1 MKRIGAILC
10 LSLLLALMTTSFSFA
25 TGAGLEITDTYPRD
39 GGKGMQ
45 LVNTGV
51 KLYFNQP
58 MKSSNAIKEDEDCF
72 KFTDEKGN
80 VQPIKV
86 VYIKKDPNQVLV
98 LINKQLAQKAT
109 YKLTISKD
117 LVAKSGDTLGKEQTI
132 SFTTRD
138 TSVDTKVNM
147 GMMAVMMVGM
157 VWFTSRSAKSHVKKE
172 LIAEGKEDIVNPYK
186 VAKETGKS
194 VEEIVAK
201 DLKEKE
207 KHKKKRD
214 KLHVKQEESS
224 AESQA
229 TDNGN
234 MRVKAPRKISEGGST
249 YVTGRKAKAE
259 VEARKRAA
267 AGTTNPK
274 HNGKKRK

>member
-25 TGAGLEITDTYPRD
+25 TGTGLEITDTYPRD

-51 KLYFNQP
+51 KLYFNEP
-58 MKSSNAIKEDEDCF
+58 MKSSNAIKADEDCF

-117 LVAKSGDTLGKEQTI
+117 LMAKSGDTLGKEQTI

-147 GMMAVMMVGM
+147 GMMAVMMIGM
-157 VWFTSRSAKSHVKKE
+157 VVFTSRSAKSHEKKE
-172 LIAEGKEDIVNPYK
+172 HIVEGKEDIVNPYK

-201 DLKEKE
+201 DQKEKE
-207 KHKKKRD
+207 KHQRKRD
-214 KLHVKQEESS
+214 KMLAKHEDMKAETQEV
-224 AESQA
+224 
-229 TDNGN
+229 DNGN
-234 MRVKAPRKISEGGST
+234 MRVKAPRKISEGGSI

-259 VEARKRAA
+259 AEAKKRAA

-274 HNGKKRK
+274 NKGKKRK

>member
-10 LSLLLALMTTSFSFA
+10 LSLLIVLMTTSFSFA
-25 TGAGLEITDTYPRD
+25 ASLEVTDSYPRD

-58 MKSSNAIKEDEDCF
+58 MKSSKAIQADQDCF
-72 KFTDEKGN
+72 KFTDEDGN
-80 VQPIKV
+80 VQPIRV
-86 VYIKKDPNQVLV
+86 VYSDKDPKQVLV
-98 LINKQLAQKAT
+98 IINKSLEQETT

-117 LVAKSGDTLGKEQTI
+117 LMSKSGDTLGEEETI

-172 LIAEGKEDIVNPYK
+172 LIAEGKEEVVNPYK

-194 VEEIVAK
+194 IEEIVAK
-201 DLKEKE
+201 DQKAKE
-207 KHKKKRD
+207 KHKKKREKMIVQQVD
-214 KLHVKQEESS
+214 KQED
-224 AESQA
+224 QA
-229 TDNGN
+229 STDNN
-234 MRVKAPRKISEGGST
+234 NKRVKAPKRISEGGST
-249 YVTGRKAKAE
+249 YLTGRKAKAE
-259 VEARKRAA
+259 EEAKKRAA
-267 AGTTNPK
+267 AGTTHPK
-274 HNGKKRK
+274 SKSKKRK

>member
-10 LSLLLALMTTSFSFA
+10 LSLLLVLMTTSFSFA
-25 TGAGLEITDTYPRD
+25 TGLDLTDTYPRD

-58 MKSSNAIKEDEDCF
+58 MKSSNAIKADEDCF

-86 VYIKKDPNQVLV
+86 VYIKKDPNQILV
-98 LINKQLAQKAT
+98 IINKQLAQKTT
-109 YKLTISKD
+109 YKLTVSKD
-117 LVAKSGDTLGKEQTI
+117 LMAKSGDTLGQERTI

-147 GMMAVMMVGM
+147 GMMAVMMIGM
-157 VWFTSRSAKSHVKKE
+157 VVFTSRSAKSHEKKE
-172 LIAEGKEDIVNPYK
+172 HIAEGKEDIVNPYK
-186 VAKETGKS
+186 VSKETGKS

-201 DLKEKE
+201 DQKEKE
-207 KHKKKRD
+207 KHQKKRD
-214 KLHVKQEESS
+214 KMLVKHEDMKVEQQEV
-224 AESQA
+224 
-229 TDNGN
+229 DNGN

-249 YVTGRKAKAE
+249 YVSGRKARAE
-259 VEARKRAA
+259 AEAKKRAA

-274 HNGKKRK
+274 SKGKKRK

>member
-10 LSLLLALMTTSFSFA
+10 LSLLLVLMTTSFSFA
-25 TGAGLEITDTYPRD
+25 TGLELTDTYPRD

-51 KLYFNQP
+51 KLYFNEP
-58 MKSSNAIKEDEDCF
+58 MKSAKAIKADEDCF
-72 KFTDEKGN
+72 KFTDQDGK
-80 VQPIKV
+80 VQKIKV
-86 VYIKKDPNQVLV
+86 VYSNKEPNQILV
-98 LINKQLAQKAT
+98 LINQTLEQKTT

-117 LVAKSGDTLGKEQTI
+117 LMSQSGNTLGKEQTI

-138 TSVDTKVNM
+138 TSMDTKVNM
-147 GMMAVMMVGM
+147 GMMAVMMIGM

-172 LIAEGKEDIVNPYK
+172 LLAEGKEDIVNPYK

-201 DLKEKE
+201 DQKEKE
-207 KHKKKRD
+207 KHKKKRE
-214 KLHVKQEESS
+214 KMLAKHEEDR
-224 AESQA
+224 AEAQA
-229 TDNGN
+229 PDNGN

-259 VEARKRAA
+259 AEARKRAA

-274 HNGKKRK
+274 HKAKKRK